1 MIREQEQQVL
11 ALLEMSEMLKSEN
24 EQLRQ
29 QEEQLRVMLE
39 ETTRNARSKEE
50 ELRKEFSD
58 QIGLLIENTAET
70 DYEDIVQKCGQ
81 AREEELLRSDARVQE
96 LLAEIREIHVATD
109 EEIQS
114 LKSELHEERQKRI
127 ELETVAQR
135 NKIELEAT
143 RDLAYTKQNELYAVR
158 CELNRRLK
166 ENMESEFAML
176 SKEENFHEMLMQR
189 TTSFEKKIAET
200 DYEDIV
206 QKCGQAREE
215 ELLRS
220 DARVQ
225 DLLNRLELEA
235 SRDLAD
241 SKQNELHAIRC
252 ELNRRL
258 KENMENEF
266 AMLSKEDSFHEMLM
280 QRTASFEKKIA
291 EYERTIEEKD
301 EQLNELRK
309 NVELLESQTTTGIS
323 LKDDEEKRRLESE
336 LKSLS
341 LASKQKEEKNKAI
354 IEELKQERNKLE
366 IKQAGNHDCRTQA
379 YPSKTAELN
388 RLRSLLEEKEEKL
401 SASRR
406 RYRNLLRKVETSLAH
421 LEKQHQK
428 TKRKLEENI
437 IGSGDMLQF

>member
-1 MIREQEQQVL
+1 MNTSPQTAVKDSPEITQYVQLEELNETLEKERALVLQTQENYMDLKKKFLELSQQSEHDQAQMQEMVREQEQQVL
-11 ALLEMSEMLKSEN
+11 ALIEMSEMLKTEN

-29 QEEQLRVMLE
+29 QEEQLRVMLD
-39 ETTRNARSKEE
+39 ETTRNARAKEE

-96 LLAEIREIHVATD
+96 LLSVIREIQAATD

-135 NKIELEAT
+135 N
-143 RDLAYTKQNELYAVR
+143 
-158 CELNRRLK
+158 
-166 ENMESEFAML
+166 
-176 SKEENFHEMLMQR
+176 
-189 TTSFEKKIAET
+189 
-200 DYEDIV
+200 
-206 QKCGQAREE
+206 
-215 ELLRS
+215 
-220 DARVQ
+220 
-225 DLLNRLELEA
+225 RLELEA
-235 SRDLAD
+235 TRDLAD

-266 AMLSKEDSFHEMLM
+266 AMLSKEENFHEMLV
-280 QRTASFEKKIA
+280 QRTTSFEKKIA
-291 EYERTIEEKD
+291 EYERKIEEKE
-301 EQLNELRK
+301 EQINELRK
-309 NVELLESQTTTGIS
+309 NVELLKSQTTTGTS

-336 LKSLS
+336 LKNLS
-341 LASKQKEEKNKAI
+341 LASKQKEEKSKTI

-366 IKQAGNHDCRTQA
+366 ITIAELKKNVEA

-437 IGSGDMLQF
+437 IGSPLPQ